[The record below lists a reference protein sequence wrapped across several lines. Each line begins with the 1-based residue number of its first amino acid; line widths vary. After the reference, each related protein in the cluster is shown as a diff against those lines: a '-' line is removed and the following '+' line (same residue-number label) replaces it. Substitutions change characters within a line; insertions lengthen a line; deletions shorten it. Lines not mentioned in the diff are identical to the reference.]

1 MSCGKVHEQKPIE
14 EFVLLS
20 PAPLETAVKL
30 ARNFY
35 LLSFKEKE
43 RSKDLVAAAKH
54 CESMSS
60 DLLSIASS
68 ACTPGKLMKSIDA
81 KGTLFLDALIELEQ
95 KEVVSHPAVQRY
107 LTEVWMGSLKWG
119 TWKIIL
125 LFLVFLFC
133 PPVWIIMS
141 LPLGHRFSHLPIIK
155 FMSYLISHI
164 FLIVLMTIT
173 NVVVPYKIWES
184 TDLIPHWYEWLLL
197 IWLSGILVSE
207 LMNPGDRAGLG
218 WIKVIILGLSAIAIT
233 IHCIGFLFSVD
244 IRRHILYIRNQL
256 LSLGLLLCCLELLN
270 FLSFHHLFGPW
281 AIIIRDL
288 MKDLLRFLVILSIFL
303 LGFSYTVAAIYQPI
317 YPIKEEDAITS
328 VYKQKSAFQA
338 FEMLFFS
345 LFGLVDPD
353 TLPPLHYSPDYS
365 IYLMKGVFGVYMTVT
380 VVVLV
385 NLLIA
390 MMSDTYQRIQAE
402 SDTEW
407 KFGRAKL
414 IRNMNKTS
422 PTPSPMNLI
431 TVLPLYLHSK
441 LKQRNQQGM
450 HPFACSLLAK
460 PTVMPFSDGF
470 VRSPICDVA

>member
-1 MSCGKVHEQKPIE
+1 MSCGKIHEQKPIE

-30 ARNFY
+30 ARYFY

-43 RSKDLVAAAKH
+43 RSKDLMAAAKH
-54 CESMSS
+54 CESMST
-60 DLLSIASS
+60 DLLSIAAS
-68 ACTPGKLMKSIDA
+68 ASTAGNLMKSIDA

-119 TWKIIL
+119 PWKIIL
-125 LFLVFLFC
+125 LFIAFVFI
-133 PPVWIIMS
+133 PPVWIIFS

-155 FMSYLISHI
+155 FMSYLVSHI

-173 NVVVPYKIWES
+173 NVIPPYQIWES
-184 TDLIPHWYEWLLL
+184 TNLLPHWYEWMLLL
-197 IWLSGILVSE
+197 WLSGILVSE

-233 IHCIGFLFSVD
+233 LHCIGFLVGIE
-244 IRRHILYIRNQL
+244 IRKHILYIRNQL
-256 LSLGLLLCCLELLN
+256 LSLGLLLCFLELLN

-303 LGFSYTVAAIYQPI
+303 MGFSLNVTAIYQPI
-317 YPIKEEDAITS
+317 NPIQKDDPISA
-328 VYKQKSAFQA
+328 VFKQKSPVQS

-353 TLPPLHYSPDYS
+353 TLPPLHYSPEYS
-365 IYLMKGVFGVYMTVT
+365 VYIMKTVFGIYMTVT
-380 VVVLV
+380 VVVLI

-431 TVLPLYLHSK
+431 TVVPLYLHGL
-441 LKQRNQQGM
+441 LKKRNQQGKSFVEY
-450 HPFACSLLAK
+450 FAEIES
-460 PTVMPFSDGF
+460 VY
-470 VRSPICDVA
+470 IYN